1 MYRNL
6 ITGMILSGAA
16 IAFVGTVHAQKAQA
30 MEKQGTTPYVT
41 HFIFRPVQSL
51 EVKGVGTATL
61 LEAVGTTQNLKGE
74 PMLDKMAARCTAL
87 NVESGDKK
95 YIDGACA
102 LTDKDG
108 DVIFSTFDTRD
119 LDASQP
125 DMKCGTHIIT
135 GGSGKYAGITGREP
149 FACNDMPKLAGTGG
163 YFAMDIPHNTTWEIK
178 SSASPS
184 AKHDPAQQV
193 KTSMDLLKSGAAKLG
208 APKVEGT
215 DPVAGKEVPAIYFG
229 TAKMNNNFELVDDV
243 VKQVGGTAT
252 IFVKSGDEYVRVAT
266 NVKKDDGS
274 RAIGTILDPKGKV
287 IVNIRDNKAFYGETT
302 ILGKPYITGYDPIHD
317 SANNVIGIYYV
328 GYLKE

>member
-1 MYRNL
+1 MKRSL
-6 ITGMILSGAA
+6 ITTVILSGA
-16 IAFVGTVHAQKAQA
+16 FVALASSIYAENAPVIGK
-30 MEKQGTTPYVT
+30 KGTTPYVT
-41 HFIFRPVQSL
+41 HFIFRPLQSL

-178 SSASPS
+178 STASTKCNP
-184 AKHDPAQQV
+184 D
-193 KTSMDLLKSGAAKLG
+193 
-208 APKVEGT
+208 
-215 DPVAGKEVPAIYFG
+215 
-229 TAKMNNNFELVDDV
+229 
-243 VKQVGGTAT
+243 
-252 IFVKSGDEYVRVAT
+252 
-266 NVKKDDGS
+266 
-274 RAIGTILDPKGKV
+274 
-287 IVNIRDNKAFYGETT
+287 
-302 ILGKPYITGYDPIHD
+302 
-317 SANNVIGIYYV
+317 
-328 GYLKE
+328 